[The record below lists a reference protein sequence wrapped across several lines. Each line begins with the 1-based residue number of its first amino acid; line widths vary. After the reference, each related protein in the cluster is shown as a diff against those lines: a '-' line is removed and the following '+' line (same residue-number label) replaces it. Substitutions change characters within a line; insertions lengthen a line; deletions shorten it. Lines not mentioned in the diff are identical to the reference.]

1 MLINATC
8 QSGFSSYSDYN
19 PANNFSY
26 TKWSGGEVDVT
37 TGIEAPNGLPA
48 QLWWNPVYKTTN
60 HSSSTN
66 LSLLNIKENTVKTST
81 KEKRLKSLVPG
92 VPSIQ
97 ANTFVHNGMLKFKFF
112 QPSVLDETT
121 VYFTAYKE
129 PAFLEHNVSDD
140 TDVIA
145 ARRSSKVATPS
156 NFIDTFFFNIT
167 DTNDPTN
174 PGDNRAGRRATDGK
188 YYTVVFPDDFVGTK
202 FTATDPFRSHRDK
215 AGRIDEPLMITLNIP
230 SGVILSGNSFHNH
243 IQATDLSPRN
253 QFLQQGTKYF
263 GPPDSA
269 GRRTTE
275 IFAANDPCIK
285 LNLHTG
291 EITDQALAQMLIRI
305 ENNGTM
311 VGAGG
316 WGSYGQMNIADNK
329 DDDEYPGGGGGGGA
343 GHHPVLATENPRLD
357 WVGEHTAPPT
367 TITQP
372 INTDAEIA
380 SAQAASAGFWNGPN
394 NYVEWGIG
402 GNIGTGLANT
412 YYTGMDYITWKSI
425 GPGKPGTGYLG
436 ATDSYIPLQ
445 PPLGR
450 PYSVSQW
457 SENQFGSVLT
467 ENQYARLPGTYVFSA
482 LNIPR
487 FKKEG
492 WGNPGTA
499 GTSTSGGAGGAE
511 VSVKT
516 FGWNQHPDYRIAYD
530 NPSNPGYNAGVP
542 SSGSGGSCV
551 YLFANTTKSVTG
563 TQVQLINNGGGIIK
577 SGGGGGSGGSNAP
590 GLGGGNL
597 GRPGKYTDDVFILED
612 EIADSGQSAWNNYSR
627 RGEPGKL
634 VWWNATNVPNNY
646 TIVNYSTNATHGS
659 IEGMDYNASIGGDD
673 YVSYLPDVQVNPVMD
688 DGTLGKPYYLGGTE
702 VWSRKRNSLKQTV
715 YTDLKENTYE
725 EFVNENPKLTFGED

>member
-1 MLINATC
+1 
-8 QSGFSSYSDYN
+8 
-19 PANNFSY
+19 
-26 TKWSGGEVDVT
+26 
-37 TGIEAPNGLPA
+37 
-48 QLWWNPVYKTTN
+48 
-60 HSSSTN
+60 
-66 LSLLNIKENTVKTST
+66 
-81 KEKRLKSLVPG
+81 
-92 VPSIQ
+92 
-97 ANTFVHNGMLKFKFF
+97 MLKFKFF

-316 WGSYGQMNIADNK
+316 WGSYGQMNIANNK

-343 GHHPVLATENPRLD
+343 GHHPVLATEKSRLD
-357 WVGEHTAPPT
+357 W
-367 TITQP
+367 
-372 INTDAEIA
+372 
-380 SAQAASAGFWNGPN
+380 
-394 NYVEWGIG
+394 
-402 GNIGTGLANT
+402 
-412 YYTGMDYITWKSI
+412 
-425 GPGKPGTGYLG
+425 
-436 ATDSYIPLQ
+436 
-445 PPLGR
+445 
-450 PYSVSQW
+450 
-457 SENQFGSVLT
+457 
-467 ENQYARLPGTYVFSA
+467 
-482 LNIPR
+482 
-487 FKKEG
+487 G
-492 WGNPGTA
+492 W
-499 GTSTSGGAGGAE
+499 
-511 VSVKT
+511 
-516 FGWNQHPDYRIAYD
+516 
-530 NPSNPGYNAGVP
+530 
-542 SSGSGGSCV
+542 
-551 YLFANTTKSVTG
+551 
-563 TQVQLINNGGGIIK
+563 
-577 SGGGGGSGGSNAP
+577 
-590 GLGGGNL
+590 
-597 GRPGKYTDDVFILED
+597 
-612 EIADSGQSAWNNYSR
+612 
-627 RGEPGKL
+627 
-634 VWWNATNVPNNY
+634 
-646 TIVNYSTNATHGS
+646 
-659 IEGMDYNASIGGDD
+659 
-673 YVSYLPDVQVNPVMD
+673 
-688 DGTLGKPYYLGGTE
+688 
-702 VWSRKRNSLKQTV
+702 
-715 YTDLKENTYE
+715 
-725 EFVNENPKLTFGED
+725 